1 MIEFI
6 LKYWLEILFTI
17 ISSSVGYMIK
27 GYMSLKN
34 GLKALLKNEIIRI
47 YEKYMELGYCPNY
60 MKDNISEIY
69 KNYQHFE
76 GDRFAKN
83 MVDELYKLPSE
94 LTGVEESAKENI
106 ERQVTWQ
113 SA

>member
-17 ISSSVGYMIK
+17 ITSSVAYILK

-34 GLKALLKNEIIRI
+34 GLKSLLKNEIIRI
-47 YEKYMELGYCPNY
+47 YETYMKLGYCPNY

-69 KNYQHFE
+69 NNYKNLD
-76 GDRFAKN
+76 GDGYATK
-83 MVDELYKLPSE
+83 MVEELYRLPSE
-94 LTGVEESAKENI
+94 VKGVEEIEENI
-106 ERQVTWQ
+106 ERQVSWQ

>member
-17 ISSSVGYMIK
+17 ISSSVAYMLK

-34 GLKALLKNEIIRI
+34 GLKSLLKNEIIRI
-47 YEKYMELGYCPNY
+47 YETYMKLGYCPNY

-69 KNYQHFE
+69 KNYQHIE
-76 GDRFAKN
+76 GDIFAKN

-94 LTGVEESAKENI
+94 LKEVEDVKENI

>member
-6 LKYWLEILFTI
+6 LEYWLEILFTI
-17 ISSSVGYMIK
+17 ISSSVAYMLK

-34 GLKALLKNEIIRI
+34 GLKSLLKNEIIRI

-76 GDRFAKN
+76 GDIFAKN
-83 MVDELYKLPSE
+83 IIYYLEYE
-94 LTGVEESAKENI
+94 
-106 ERQVTWQ
+106 W
-113 SA
+113 

>member
-17 ISSSVGYMIK
+17 ITSSVAYILK

-34 GLKALLKNEIIRI
+34 GLKSLLKNEIIRI
-47 YEKYMELGYCPNY
+47 YETYMKLGYCPNY

-69 KNYQHFE
+69 KNYKHLD
-76 GDRFAKN
+76 GDGYATK
-83 MVDELYKLPSE
+83 MVEELYKLPSE
-94 LTGVEESAKENI
+94 LKEVEDDQENI

>member
-6 LKYWLEILFTI
+6 LKYWLEIFFTI

-27 GYMSLKN
+27 GYMSLKS

-60 MKDNISEIY
+60 MKESFFYSLFLFVIIICCIMII
-69 KNYQHFE
+69 FC
-76 GDRFAKN
+76 
-83 MVDELYKLPSE
+83 LYFR
-94 LTGVEESAKENI
+94 I
-106 ERQVTWQ
+106 
-113 SA
+113 

>member
-1 MIEFI
+1 MIDFI

-17 ISSSVGYMIK
+17 ISSSVAYMLK

-76 GDRFAKN
+76 GYLQII
-83 MVDELYKLPSE
+83 LYLRKQIIIWY
-94 LTGVEESAKENI
+94 TICVI
-106 ERQVTWQ
+106 M
-113 SA
+113 